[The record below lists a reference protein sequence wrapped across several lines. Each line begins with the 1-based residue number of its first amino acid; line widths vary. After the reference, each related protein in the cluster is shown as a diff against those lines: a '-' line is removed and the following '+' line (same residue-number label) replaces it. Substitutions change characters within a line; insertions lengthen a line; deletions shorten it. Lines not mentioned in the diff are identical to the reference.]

1 MLARSRRQ
9 KPWLPAAVADIFIA
23 VALTI
28 HLHGGSQLSAERIS
42 GGGYI
47 AAPIGAKILGAGQAS
62 RQLTGHYVI
71 IVTYLDGQRG
81 LIAQDQIATIY
92 DQNGQE
98 LEFGNSKYPG
108 HRDYDPRN
116 GDSRQEM
123 AELVR
128 RLQEKKFQ
136 KNSGRL
142 VDFQQFDWPDIGD
155 ADEK

>member
-1 MLARSRRQ
+1 MS
-9 KPWLPAAVADIFIA
+9 I
-23 VALTI
+23 TI
-28 HLHGGSQLSAERIS
+28 ELHGGSTLEAEKVS

-47 AAPIGAKILGAGQAS
+47 AAPIGAIFLGAPAPAPE
-62 RQLTGHYVI
+62 LTGHYVL